1 MPGKRLGKRPHARV
15 PPQSLPRTR
24 ALPQETGPMT
34 EHRTTTRRRALKAA
48 AAKPTPR
55 PLLISEAPALA
66 GILTTLIFFAFGD
79 TILSNLQ
86 EDALTVVLFLWLF
99 GVMMW
104 CSFGVMRHADAVAAD
119 LGEPYGTLVL
129 TFSVI
134 TIEVALFATIML
146 HGQNNPTLA
155 RDAMFATLMIV
166 LNGMVGAALLMGALR
181 YHEQECNL
189 AGARAFL
196 VVIAALSVI
205 ALVLPNYVETAPG
218 PVDAPGK
225 AILFVVLTLLFY
237 AVFIFIQ
244 TMRHQAFFDEP
255 ADDSSDPAHQVAAH
269 AAVEKR
275 PLGFHVAMLLVTLLP
290 VILLA
295 ESLAVIVDYGIEDLG
310 LPEALGGVLIAVLVL
325 APEGLTAFHA
335 ALVNHLQRA
344 VNVCLGSALS
354 TIGLTIPAVLVV
366 GLVTGTH
373 VHLGLSQ
380 SETVLLLLTLFVS
393 GLTFA
398 GGRTNVLQ
406 GVVHLVLFFVYVILI
421 FSP

>member
-1 MPGKRLGKRPHARV
+1 
-15 PPQSLPRTR
+15 
-24 ALPQETGPMT
+24 MT
-34 EHRTTTRRRALKAA
+34 ESKTTTRRKAPKA
-48 AAKPTPR
+48 TVATGSSSR
-55 PLLISEAPALA
+55 PLFISEAPATA
-66 GILTTLIFFAFGD
+66 GILTTLIFLAFGS

-86 EDALTVVLFLWLF
+86 EDALTIVLFLWLF
-99 GVMMW
+99 GIMVW
-104 CSFGVMRHADAVAAD
+104 CSFGVVRHADAVAEK

-181 YHEQECNL
+181 YREQECNL
-189 AGARAFL
+189 DGARAFL

-205 ALVLPNYVETAPG
+205 ALVLPNYMKNAPS
-218 PVDAPGK
+218 PVDAPSQ
-225 AILFVVLTLLFY
+225 AILFVAITLLFY

-244 TMRHQAFFDEP
+244 TTRHQAFFDEP
-255 ADDSSDPAHQVAAH
+255 TDDSKDSTNRQAYVGA
-269 AAVEKR
+269 ETR
-275 PLGFHVAMLLVTLLP
+275 SLGFHVTMLLLTLLP
-290 VILLA
+290 VVLLS

-310 LPEALGGVLIAVLVL
+310 LPEALGGVLIATLVL

-335 ALVNHLQRA
+335 ALADHLQRA

-354 TIGLTIPAVLVV
+354 TIGLTIPAVLIV
-366 GLVTGTH
+366 GLVTGID

-393 GLTFA
+393 GLTVA

-406 GVVHLVLFFVYVILI
+406 GVVHLVLFFVYVMLI

>member
-1 MPGKRLGKRPHARV
+1 MTKR
-15 PPQSLPRTR
+15 TFF
-24 ALPQETGPMT
+24 
-34 EHRTTTRRRALKAA
+34 
-48 AAKPTPR
+48 
-55 PLLISEAPALA
+55 ISEAPAIA
-66 GILTTLIFFAFGD
+66 GILTTLIFFAFGR

-99 GVMMW
+99 GIMMW
-104 CSFGVMRHADAVAAD
+104 CSFGVVRHADAVAEKI
-119 LGEPYGTLVL
+119 GEPYGTLVL

-181 YHEQECNL
+181 YREQECNL
-189 AGARAFL
+189 DGARAFL

-205 ALVLPNYVETAPG
+205 ALVLPNYMKNAPS
-218 PVDAPGK
+218 PVDAPSQ
-225 AILFVVLTLLFY
+225 AILFVAITLLFY

-244 TMRHQAFFDEP
+244 TTRHQAFFDEP
-255 ADDSSDPAHQVAAH
+255 ADDSNDSTNRQAYVGA
-269 AAVEKR
+269 ETR
-275 PLGFHVAMLLVTLLP
+275 SLGFHVTMLLLTLLP
-290 VILLA
+290 VVLLS
-295 ESLAVIVDYGIEDLG
+295 ESLAVIVDYGIEDLR
-310 LPEALGGVLIAVLVL
+310 LPEALGGILIATLVL

-335 ALVNHLQRA
+335 ALANHLQRA

-354 TIGLTIPAVLVV
+354 TIGLTIPAVLIV
-366 GLVTGTH
+366 GLVAGID

-406 GVVHLVLFFVYVILI
+406 GVVHLVLFFVYMMLI